1 MATVYRTSV
10 MFTSNDY
17 WRTTGETV
25 DVNGETY
32 VRSPYGSLLERLDGT
47 WQPTQAA
54 ADECAARELE
64 RRIEAIQAKVHDLRR
79 PLPAVA
85 AADSSAA
92 GRAHAAV
99 AK

>member
-1 MATVYRTSV
+1 MATVYRTTV
-10 MFTSNDY
+10 MFTSNDF
-17 WRTTGETV
+17 WRTSGETV

-32 VRSPYGSLLERLDGT
+32 VRSPYGSLLERLDT
-47 WQPTQAA
+47 NWQPTQAA
-54 ADECAARELE
+54 ADECAAIELE
-64 RRIEAIQAKVHDLRR
+64 RRIEQIRMKLTELRR